1 MSELNTSLG
10 QQLPE
15 GQLNGQNDEGLPTA
29 GALLRA
35 ARESTGLHIAALAVA
50 LKVPVKKLEALEA
63 DRYDL
68 LPDAVF
74 TRALASSVCR
84 TLKMD
89 AAPVLERLPQKSG
102 SQLSQAGG
110 GINAPF
116 RDSNDGP
123 RPSALAQV
131 SRPAMLAGIALLL
144 AALVLIFLPALKAG
158 MEDAKSSLT
167 DIVAAG
173 VPGAAPI
180 SPAAQNDALDSN
192 KAIVEISGSTAPLP
206 VSGESAALVL
216 PANTAANS
224 AASVVASTSV
234 ASSGSGSASGTLA
247 ATAPLTGSGTAA
259 QEAASGILVFTA
271 KSTSWVEVTDASRQ
285 VVLRRTLS
293 AGESAGANGALPL
306 SVIVGRADATDV
318 HVRGKP
324 FELATFSKS
333 NVARFEVK

>member
-15 GQLNGQNDEGLPTA
+15 GQLNGQNDEGLATA

-167 DIVAAG
+167 DIVAAD

-234 ASSGSGSASGTLA
+234 ASPSSVSGTLA